1 MNFLRRLLGL
11 PPTPVSAVPA
21 RTSTSPATTVGVGAV
36 APTPAP
42 ERTPEA
48 AVPATGVVVGSR
60 SDLTPTPAKESEPVI
75 VEIKPT
81 VNDTIAGS
89 STPETSP
96 SITEPA
102 LDGSDTL
109 PVQSVALP
117 VAPSANGTPPATN
130 PLTDAPPATQEGRD
144 PVGVKTAPLN
154 MPLVMSLAEL
164 DGDAATPGATRQLP
178 PMEPFLSRP
187 GKHLTFGVQT
197 DVGSVR
203 TTNQDALYA
212 MYGTHMSVDEL
223 PGFGIFVVADGMGGH
238 HDGEKASALASRVI
252 ARHVAE
258 QFYMKLLVMRDGD
271 DRPIVSEVLND
282 AVLKANQVVGEQ
294 IPEGG
299 TTCTATIIL
308 GDLAYVAHV
317 GDSRAYLLSE
327 DGIEQI
333 TRDHSLVQ
341 RLIELDQLTP
351 DEAANHPQRNVLYR
365 ALGQNDSIDVDT
377 ITRRLPPGARLL
389 LCSDGLWNH
398 VPEALIVQIVR
409 NAKTPQDA
417 CDALIA
423 KANERGGLDNITAI
437 LVQIPG

>member
-1 MNFLRRLLGL
+1 
-11 PPTPVSAVPA
+11 
-21 RTSTSPATTVGVGAV
+21 
-36 APTPAP
+36 
-42 ERTPEA
+42 
-48 AVPATGVVVGSR
+48 
-60 SDLTPTPAKESEPVI
+60 
-75 VEIKPT
+75 
-81 VNDTIAGS
+81 
-89 STPETSP
+89 
-96 SITEPA
+96 
-102 LDGSDTL
+102 
-109 PVQSVALP
+109 
-117 VAPSANGTPPATN
+117 
-130 PLTDAPPATQEGRD
+130 
-144 PVGVKTAPLN
+144 
-154 MPLVMSLAEL
+154 MPLVMKLQDL
-164 DGDAATPGATRQLP
+164 DDDTSAPGATRQLP
-178 PMEPFLSRP
+178 PVEPFIGRP
-187 GKHLTFGVQT
+187 GKHLVFGVQT

-282 AVLKANQVVGEQ
+282 AVLKANQIVGEQ

-308 GDLAYVAHV
+308 GDLAYIAHV

-327 DGIEQI
+327 EGIEQI

-417 CDALIA
+417 CDQLIA

-437 LVQIPG
+437 LVQVPG